1 MPTNKPTRLALAAL
15 ILLTLSIV
23 RADAPVDAPRLP
35 GVSDRMRDFISQNEI
50 AGAVTLV
57 ASPDKIL
64 HLDAVGR
71 ADLAADTP
79 VKTDSIFWIASM
91 TKPITGVAVM
101 MMADEG
107 KLTLDDPISKHIPE
121 LANLKTSDGKEHA
134 VTIRHLLTH
143 TSGMGEATADE
154 SKAAKTLAEIIP
166 AYAKKPLAFA
176 PGSQWRYC
184 QSSIN
189 TAARIVE
196 IVSGQ
201 PFDRFLEER
210 LIGPLGMKDTTFYLT
225 EAQLP
230 RLVKTYRKEQNTLKP
245 GENFILHGK
254 PPTSRDRFPAANGGL
269 FSTAPDYAR
278 FCQMLLNNGSLDG
291 KQYLKP
297 ETIKTLTSLHTAD
310 LKTGF
315 TPGNGWAIG
324 FCLIREPQGPSA
336 ALSPN
341 SFGHGGAH
349 GTQAW
354 IDPIKKRAYILMVQ
368 RANFPNAD
376 ASDVRKVFQDTAAAA
391 LK

>member
-1 MPTNKPTRLALAAL
+1 MTTTSVLRTIAAAL
-15 ILLTLSIV
+15 LLPLLAIA
-23 RADAPVDAPRLP
+23 RADAPASPGRLP
-35 GVSDRMRDFISQNEI
+35 AVSQRMSEFIAASEV
-50 AGAVTLV
+50 AGAVTMV
-57 ASPDKIL
+57 VSADKVL
-64 HLDAVGR
+64 HLDAVGH
-71 ADLAADTP
+71 ADIAAAAP
-79 VKTDSIFWIASM
+79 MRPDSIFWIASM
-91 TKPITGVAVM
+91 TKPMTGVAVM
-101 MMADEG
+101 MMAEEG
-107 KLTLDDPISKHIPE
+107 KLSLDDPISKHIPE
-121 LANLKTSDGKEHA
+121 LCDLKTSDGKTHPI
-134 VTIRHLLTH
+134 TIRHLLTH
-143 TSGMGEATADE
+143 TAGMGEASRDE
-154 SKAAKTLAEIIP
+154 SKSATTLAQMIP
-166 AYAKKPLAFA
+166 VYASKPLAFE
-176 PGSQWRYC
+176 PGTQWRYC

-196 IVSGQ
+196 ITSGQ
-201 PFDRFLEER
+201 TFDQFLEKR
-210 LIGPLGMKDTTFYLT
+210 LTGPLGMKDTTFYLT
-225 EAQLP
+225 DDQLP
-230 RLVKTYRKEQNTLKP
+230 RLVKTYRKEQNQLKP
-245 GENFILHGK
+245 GENFILYGK

-297 ETIKTLTSLHTAD
+297 ETVKVLTSLHTAD

-324 FCLIREPQGPSA
+324 FCLIRQPQGVTA

-354 IDPIKKRAYILMVQ
+354 IDPVKRRAYILMVQ

-391 LK
+391 LP

>member
-1 MPTNKPTRLALAAL
+1 MPTHPFNRLIAIALL
-15 ILLTLSIV
+15 LLTTAARS
-23 RADAPVDAPRLP
+23 AEDPKLP
-35 GVSDRMRDFISQNEI
+35 AVSDRMREFIAQNEI

-57 ASPDKIL
+57 ASPDKTL
-64 HLDAVGR
+64 HLDAIGH
-71 ADLAADTP
+71 ADIAASAP
-79 VKTDSIFWIASM
+79 IEPDSIFWIASM
-91 TKPITGVAVM
+91 TKPLTGVAVM

-107 KLTLDDPISKHIPE
+107 KLSLDDAVSKHIPE
-121 LANLKTSDGKEHA
+121 LSELKTSDGKTHTI
-134 VTIRHLLTH
+134 TIRHLLTH

-154 SKAAKTLAEIIP
+154 SRAAKTLAEIIP
-166 AYAKKPLAFA
+166 TYARKPLAFP
-176 PGSQWRYC
+176 PGTQWRYC

-201 PFDRFLEER
+201 SFDEFPEAR
-210 LIGPLGMKDTTFYLT
+210 LTGPLGMKDTTFYLT

-230 RLVKTYRKEQNTLKP
+230 RLVKTYRKEQNQLKP
-245 GENFILHGK
+245 GENFILYGK

-269 FSTAPDYAR
+269 FSTAGDYAR
-278 FCQMLLNNGSLDG
+278 FCQMILNNGALDG

-297 ETIKTLTSLHTAD
+297 ETVKVLTDLHTAD

-324 FCLIREPQGPSA
+324 FCLIRQPQGVTA

-354 IDPIKKRAYILMVQ
+354 IDPVKKRAYILMVQ

-376 ASDVRKVFQDTAAAA
+376 ASDVRKAFQDTAAAA